1 MVIGSWMAINQ
12 TEEDHNQ
19 DENFPQSQ
27 EINLDTEDADE
38 ADIGEEIVV
47 NNKSKKI
54 SKYSRNLL
62 LGGTGL
68 FTILMAS
75 SIFFEVMRVLVFM
88 ALIVPMV
95 ARKKSNRDDM
105 LTRGRVLGYLEANSG
120 IHFSAL
126 RDALALANGV
136 SAYHLNILEIN
147 GSIISWRDGN
157 LRRYAVSSLTRDE
170 LRKIRNPIAGT
181 RLAILEVLAN
191 SGVLG
196 ISGPDLGKKLEI
208 SRQLLSHHMNEL
220 LTSNLVKKTLTSQR
234 SRWIISDDGI
244 ESLSNAIEV
253 SRIQAST

>member
-1 MVIGSWMAINQ
+1 MVIGSWMVINQ
-12 TEEDHNQ
+12 TEEFPLTEDFPLTQ
-19 DENFPQSQ
+19 EMNF
-27 EINLDTEDADE
+27 DTEDADE
-38 ADIGEEIVV
+38 TDIGERIVV
-47 NNKSKKI
+47 NDKSKKI
-54 SKYSRNLL
+54 SKYSKNLL

-75 SIFFEVMRVLVFM
+75 SVFFEVIRVLVFM

-95 ARKKSNRDDM
+95 AGKKSNRDDL
-105 LTRGRVLGYLEANSG
+105 LTRGRILGYLEANSG

-191 SGVLG
+191 SGVMG
-196 ISGPDLGKKLEI
+196 ISGSDLRKKLEI
-208 SRQLLSHHMNEL
+208 SRQLLSYHMNEL
-220 LTSNLVKKTLTSQR
+220 RTSNLVKKISISQR

-244 ESLSNAIEV
+244 ESLSNSIEV